1 MRSKKRKN
9 QKKRKMETTN
19 TNPENQ
25 ISENQEQ
32 KEDDK
37 KDKTLLIKRVL
48 FITIGVLL
56 LFLIILATIFI
67 FKSEESKEPTESSP
81 PVESSAKTNE
91 NNTENVPSE
100 PEIKETK
107 FDFNN
112 LEPEKLNEQLELL
125 TNKNMEYQKEKEQK
139 ILEEEKKL
147 SPVFNLVNNLKDKE
161 EIKKEENSIV
171 NSEDN
176 KKEEI
181 SKIEEIKEDK
191 KEEIISEKKD
201 VATSTSNETKT
212 QNETS
217 NINSNSKKEQTTKI
231 TESLTFV
238 KLINVAKIKGDLNKK
253 YFDKVIEVNANVLLC
268 RDDENIIELYYGPF
282 LEDEIRDNLLSKLI
296 KNGFKEAYSLEMTKE
311 EFDKRC
317 NY

>member
-1 MRSKKRKN
+1 
-9 QKKRKMETTN
+9 METTN

-81 PVESSAKTNE
+81 PIESSAKTNE

-161 EIKKEENSIV
+161 GIKKEENSIV
-171 NSEDN
+171 SSEDN

-201 VATSTSNETKT
+201 IATNTNNETKT

-217 NINSNSKKEQTTKI
+217 NINSNSKKEETTKI

-296 KNGFKEAYSLEMTKE
+296 KNGFKEAYSLEMIKE

>member
-1 MRSKKRKN
+1 
-9 QKKRKMETTN
+9 METTN

-81 PVESSAKTNE
+81 PIESSAKTNE
-91 NNTENVPSE
+91 NNIENVPSE

-201 VATSTSNETKT
+201 IATSTSNETKT

-217 NINSNSKKEQTTKI
+217 NINSNSKKEETTKI

-282 LEDEIRDNLLSKLI
+282 LEDNLRDDLLSKLI
-296 KNGFKEAYSLEMTKE
+296 KNGFKESYSLEMTQE

>member
-1 MRSKKRKN
+1 
-9 QKKRKMETTN
+9 METTN

-37 KDKTLLIKRVL
+37 KDKTLLIKKIL
-48 FITIGVLL
+48 FIIIGVLL

-81 PVESSAKTNE
+81 PVESSTKTNE

-171 NSEDN
+171 SSEDN

-201 VATSTSNETKT
+201 IVTNTNNETKT

-217 NINSNSKKEQTTKI
+217 NINSNSKKEETTKI

-253 YFDKVIEVNANVLLC
+253 YFDKVIEVNANILLC

>member
-1 MRSKKRKN
+1 
-9 QKKRKMETTN
+9 METTN

-81 PVESSAKTNE
+81 PIESSAKTNE

-171 NSEDN
+171 SSEDN

-201 VATSTSNETKT
+201 IVTNTNNETKT

-217 NINSNSKKEQTTKI
+217 NINSNSKKEETTKI

>member
-1 MRSKKRKN
+1 
-9 QKKRKMETTN
+9 METTN

-171 NSEDN
+171 SSEDN

-217 NINSNSKKEQTTKI
+217 NINSNSKKEETTKI

-282 LEDEIRDNLLSKLI
+282 LEDNLRDDLLSKLI
-296 KNGFKEAYSLEMTKE
+296 KNGFKESYSLEMTQE

>member
-1 MRSKKRKN
+1 
-9 QKKRKMETTN
+9 METTN

-81 PVESSAKTNE
+81 AVESSAKTNE

-171 NSEDN
+171 SSEDN

-201 VATSTSNETKT
+201 IATSTNNETKT

-217 NINSNSKKEQTTKI
+217 NINSNSKKEETTKI

-238 KLINVAKIKGDLNKK
+238 KLINVAKVKGDLNKK

>member
-1 MRSKKRKN
+1 
-9 QKKRKMETTN
+9 METAN
-19 TNPENQ
+19 TNPEAKV
-25 ISENQEQ
+25 SENQEQ

-67 FKSEESKEPTESSP
+67 FKSEESKEPAESSP

-91 NNTENVPSE
+91 NNIENVPSE
-100 PEIKETK
+100 PEVKETK

-147 SPVFNLVNNLKDKE
+147 SPVFNLVNNLKGKE

-171 NSEDN
+171 SSEDN
-176 KKEEI
+176 KK
-181 SKIEEIKEDK
+181 EEIKEDK
-191 KEEIISEKKD
+191 KEEIISENKD
-201 VATSTSNETKT
+201 VTTNTSNETKT

-217 NINSNSKKEQTTKI
+217 NINSNSKKEETTKI

>member
-1 MRSKKRKN
+1 
-9 QKKRKMETTN
+9 METTN

-81 PVESSAKTNE
+81 PIESSAKTNE

-171 NSEDN
+171 SSEDN

-217 NINSNSKKEQTTKI
+217 NINSNSKKEETTKI

-282 LEDEIRDNLLSKLI
+282 LEDSLRDDLLSKLI

>member
-1 MRSKKRKN
+1 
-9 QKKRKMETTN
+9 MEATN

-37 KDKTLLIKRVL
+37 KDKTLLIKKIL

-171 NSEDN
+171 SSEDN

-217 NINSNSKKEQTTKI
+217 NINSNSKKEETTKI

-296 KNGFKEAYSLEMTKE
+296 KNGFKEAYSLEMIKE

>member
-1 MRSKKRKN
+1 
-9 QKKRKMETTN
+9 METTN

-37 KDKTLLIKRVL
+37 KDKTLLIKKIL

-81 PVESSAKTNE
+81 PIESSAKTNE

-161 EIKKEENSIV
+161 EIKKDESITNSLETTNIEV
-171 NSEDN
+171 N

-217 NINSNSKKEQTTKI
+217 VINSNSKKEETTKI

>member
-1 MRSKKRKN
+1 
-9 QKKRKMETTN
+9 METTN

-81 PVESSAKTNE
+81 PIESSAKTNE

-171 NSEDN
+171 SSEDN

-217 NINSNSKKEQTTKI
+217 NINSNSKKEETTKT

>member
-1 MRSKKRKN
+1 
-9 QKKRKMETTN
+9 METTN

-91 NNTENVPSE
+91 NNTENIPSE

-217 NINSNSKKEQTTKI
+217 NINSNSKKEETTKI

-282 LEDEIRDNLLSKLI
+282 LEDNLRDDLLSKLI
-296 KNGFKEAYSLEMTKE
+296 KNGFKESYSLEMTQE

>member
-1 MRSKKRKN
+1 
-9 QKKRKMETTN
+9 METTN

-81 PVESSAKTNE
+81 PIESSAKTNE
-91 NNTENVPSE
+91 NNIENVPSE

-171 NSEDN
+171 SSEDN

-201 VATSTSNETKT
+201 IATNTNNETKT

-217 NINSNSKKEQTTKI
+217 NINSNSKKEETTKI

>member
-1 MRSKKRKN
+1 
-9 QKKRKMETTN
+9 METSN

-25 ISENQEQ
+25 VSENQEQ

-171 NSEDN
+171 SSEDN

-201 VATSTSNETKT
+201 IATSTSNETKT

-217 NINSNSKKEQTTKI
+217 NINSNSKKEETTKI

>member
-1 MRSKKRKN
+1 
-9 QKKRKMETTN
+9 METTN

-81 PVESSAKTNE
+81 PIESSAKTNE

-171 NSEDN
+171 SSEDN

-217 NINSNSKKEQTTKI
+217 DINSNSKKEETTKI

>member
-1 MRSKKRKN
+1 
-9 QKKRKMETTN
+9 METTN

-171 NSEDN
+171 SSEDN

-201 VATSTSNETKT
+201 IATSTSNETKT

-217 NINSNSKKEQTTKI
+217 NINSNSKKDETTKI

>member
-1 MRSKKRKN
+1 
-9 QKKRKMETTN
+9 METTN
-19 TNPENQ
+19 TNPDNQ

-171 NSEDN
+171 SSEDN

-201 VATSTSNETKT
+201 IVTNTNNETKT

-217 NINSNSKKEQTTKI
+217 NINSNSKKEETTKI

>member
-1 MRSKKRKN
+1 
-9 QKKRKMETTN
+9 METTN

-81 PVESSAKTNE
+81 PIESSAKTNE
-91 NNTENVPSE
+91 NKTENVPSE

-171 NSEDN
+171 SSEDN

-201 VATSTSNETKT
+201 IVTNTNNETKT

-217 NINSNSKKEQTTKI
+217 NINSNSKKEETTKI

>member
-1 MRSKKRKN
+1 
-9 QKKRKMETTN
+9 METTN

-81 PVESSAKTNE
+81 PIESSAKTNE
-91 NNTENVPSE
+91 NNIENVPSE

-181 SKIEEIKEDK
+181 SKIEEIKEDN

-201 VATSTSNETKT
+201 VATSTNNETKT

-217 NINSNSKKEQTTKI
+217 NINSNSKKEETTKI

-296 KNGFKEAYSLEMTKE
+296 KNGFKEAYSLEMIKE

>member
-1 MRSKKRKN
+1 
-9 QKKRKMETTN
+9 METTN

-56 LFLIILATIFI
+56 LLLIILATIFI

-81 PVESSAKTNE
+81 PVETSTKTNE

-100 PEIKETK
+100 PEVKETK

-217 NINSNSKKEQTTKI
+217 NINSNSKKEETTKI

>member
-1 MRSKKRKN
+1 
-9 QKKRKMETTN
+9 METTN

-147 SPVFNLVNNLKDKE
+147 SPVFNLVNKLKDKE
-161 EIKKEENSIV
+161 GIKKEENSIV
-171 NSEDN
+171 SSEDN

-201 VATSTSNETKT
+201 IATSTSNETKT

-217 NINSNSKKEQTTKI
+217 NINSNSKKEETTKI

-296 KNGFKEAYSLEMTKE
+296 KNGFKEAYS
-311 EFDKRC
+311 
-317 NY
+317 

>member
-1 MRSKKRKN
+1 
-9 QKKRKMETTN
+9 METTN

-37 KDKTLLIKRVL
+37 KDKTLLIKKVL

-161 EIKKEENSIV
+161 EVKKEENSIV
-171 NSEDN
+171 SSEDN

-201 VATSTSNETKT
+201 IVTNTNNETKT

-217 NINSNSKKEQTTKI
+217 NINSNSKKEETTKI

>member
-1 MRSKKRKN
+1 
-9 QKKRKMETTN
+9 METTN

-81 PVESSAKTNE
+81 PIESSAKTNE
-91 NNTENVPSE
+91 NNTENITSE

-171 NSEDN
+171 SSEDN

-201 VATSTSNETKT
+201 IATSTNNETKT

-217 NINSNSKKEQTTKI
+217 NINSNSKKEEATKI

-296 KNGFKEAYSLEMTKE
+296 KNGFKEAYSLEMIKE

>member
-1 MRSKKRKN
+1 
-9 QKKRKMETTN
+9 MEATN

-81 PVESSAKTNE
+81 PIESSAKTNE
-91 NNTENVPSE
+91 NNTENVPSK

-171 NSEDN
+171 SSEDN

-201 VATSTSNETKT
+201 IATSTNNETKT

-217 NINSNSKKEQTTKI
+217 NINSNSKKEETTKI

>member
-1 MRSKKRKN
+1 
-9 QKKRKMETTN
+9 METTN

-81 PVESSAKTNE
+81 PVETSTKTNE

-100 PEIKETK
+100 PEVKETK

-171 NSEDN
+171 SSEDN

-201 VATSTSNETKT
+201 IATSTSNETKT

-217 NINSNSKKEQTTKI
+217 NINSNSKKEETTKI

>member
-1 MRSKKRKN
+1 
-9 QKKRKMETTN
+9 METTN

-171 NSEDN
+171 NLEDN

-201 VATSTSNETKT
+201 IATSTNNETKT

-217 NINSNSKKEQTTKI
+217 NINSNSKKEETTKI

>member
-1 MRSKKRKN
+1 
-9 QKKRKMETTN
+9 METTN

-81 PVESSAKTNE
+81 PIESSAKTNE

-201 VATSTSNETKT
+201 VATSTNNETKT

-217 NINSNSKKEQTTKI
+217 NINSNSKKEETTKI

-296 KNGFKEAYSLEMTKE
+296 KNGFKEAYSLEMIKE

>member
-1 MRSKKRKN
+1 
-9 QKKRKMETTN
+9 METTN

-100 PEIKETK
+100 PEVKETK

-171 NSEDN
+171 SSEDN

-201 VATSTSNETKT
+201 IATSTSNETKT

-217 NINSNSKKEQTTKI
+217 NINSNSKKEETTKI

>member
-1 MRSKKRKN
+1 
-9 QKKRKMETTN
+9 METTN

-91 NNTENVPSE
+91 NKTENVPSE

-171 NSEDN
+171 SSEDN

-201 VATSTSNETKT
+201 VATSTNNETKT

-217 NINSNSKKEQTTKI
+217 NINSNSKKEETTKI

-282 LEDEIRDNLLSKLI
+282 LEDELRDNLLSKLI

>member
-1 MRSKKRKN
+1 
-9 QKKRKMETTN
+9 METTN

-67 FKSEESKEPTESSP
+67 FKSEESKEPPESSP
-81 PVESSAKTNE
+81 PIESSAKTNE

>member
-1 MRSKKRKN
+1 
-9 QKKRKMETTN
+9 METTN

-32 KEDDK
+32 KEDDQ

-81 PVESSAKTNE
+81 PIESSAKTNE

-171 NSEDN
+171 SSEDN

-217 NINSNSKKEQTTKI
+217 NINSNSKKEETTKI

>member
-1 MRSKKRKN
+1 
-9 QKKRKMETTN
+9 METTN

-81 PVESSAKTNE
+81 PIESSAKTNE

-171 NSEDN
+171 NLEDN

-201 VATSTSNETKT
+201 VATSTNNETKT

-217 NINSNSKKEQTTKI
+217 NINSNSKKEETTKI

>member
-1 MRSKKRKN
+1 
-9 QKKRKMETTN
+9 METTN

-81 PVESSAKTNE
+81 AVESSAKTNE

-171 NSEDN
+171 SSEDN

-201 VATSTSNETKT
+201 IATSTNNETKT

-217 NINSNSKKEQTTKI
+217 NINSNSKKDETTKI

>member
-1 MRSKKRKN
+1 
-9 QKKRKMETTN
+9 METTN

-81 PVESSAKTNE
+81 PIESSAKTNE

-171 NSEDN
+171 SSEDN

-201 VATSTSNETKT
+201 VAASTSNETKT

-217 NINSNSKKEQTTKI
+217 NINSNSKKEETTKI

>member
-1 MRSKKRKN
+1 
-9 QKKRKMETTN
+9 METTN

-32 KEDDK
+32 KEDDQ

-81 PVESSAKTNE
+81 PIESSAKTNE

-171 NSEDN
+171 SSEDN

-201 VATSTSNETKT
+201 IVTNTNNETKT

-217 NINSNSKKEQTTKI
+217 NINSNSKKEETTKI

-238 KLINVAKIKGDLNKK
+238 KLINVAKVKGDLNKK
-253 YFDKVIEVNANVLLC
+253 YFDKVIEVNANILLC

>member
-1 MRSKKRKN
+1 
-9 QKKRKMETTN
+9 METTN

-81 PVESSAKTNE
+81 PIESSAKTNE
-91 NNTENVPSE
+91 NNKENVPSE

-171 NSEDN
+171 SSEDN

-201 VATSTSNETKT
+201 IATSTSNETKT

-217 NINSNSKKEQTTKI
+217 NINSNSKKEETTKI

>member
-1 MRSKKRKN
+1 
-9 QKKRKMETTN
+9 METTN
-19 TNPENQ
+19 TNPDNQ

-81 PVESSAKTNE
+81 AVESSAKTNE

-171 NSEDN
+171 SSEDN

-201 VATSTSNETKT
+201 IATSTNNETKT

-217 NINSNSKKEQTTKI
+217 NINSNSKKEETTKI